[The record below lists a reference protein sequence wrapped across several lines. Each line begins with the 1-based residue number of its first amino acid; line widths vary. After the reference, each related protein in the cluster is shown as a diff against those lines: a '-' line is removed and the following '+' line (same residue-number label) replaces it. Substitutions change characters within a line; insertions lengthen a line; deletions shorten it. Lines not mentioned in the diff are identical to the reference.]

1 MRRKALDK
9 ILTAGGFVLA
19 LVLIAAGSLLLWG
32 HSFANS
38 NVHDQLAQQKIF
50 FPAKGSKALAPADI
64 APYLTKY
71 AGQQLL
77 TGPQAKAFA
86 DHYIAVHLSEVAN
99 GQTYS
104 QVSAKSIA
112 NPTDTKLAGQVQTLF
127 RGETLRGLLLEAYGF
142 WKLGAIAL
150 VAAYVAFTM
159 AGAMLVLT
167 AAGVWH
173 LRSVP
178 ETATVL
184 EKAFVGTPVTA

>member
-9 ILTAGGFVLA
+9 ILTASGFVVA
-19 LVLIAAGSLLLWG
+19 IVLIAAGSLLLWG

-38 NVHDQLAQQKIF
+38 NVHDELAQQQIF
-50 FPAKGSKALAPADI
+50 FPAKGSKALAPAKI

-86 DHYIAVHLSEVAN
+86 DHYIAVHLSGVAN

-112 NPTDTKLAGQVQTLF
+112 NPGDTKLAGQVQTLF
-127 RGETLRGLLLEAYGF
+127 RGETLRAMLLEAYGF
-142 WKLGAIAL
+142 WKLGEIAL
-150 VAAYVAFTM
+150 VAAYVAFSM
-159 AGAMLVLT
+159 AGAMLLLGV
-167 AAGVWH
+167 AGAWH
-173 LRSVP
+173 LRAVP
-178 ETATVL
+178 ENETVL
-184 EKAFVGTPVTA
+184 EKAFVGAAAVA